1 MNRVV
6 IAHLNINSFGNKFES
21 LIEQTVRSANI
32 LMISDTKLDSTF
44 PAGQLLINGY
54 NEPFIT
60 VWDSQGGGIMLNV
73 REDIKLKLLETE
85 NLQLKV
91 SRRFAKEKMISL
103 LSLHIKHSNLTLGSE
118 TVSHT

>member
-21 LIEQTVRSANI
+21 LIQQTATSANI

-60 VWDSQGGGIMLNV
+60 AWDGQGGEIILNV
-73 REDIKLKLLETE
+73 REDITLKLLETE
-85 NLQLKV
+85 
-91 SRRFAKEKMISL
+91 ISPT
-103 LSLHIKHSNLTLGSE
+103 KGF
-118 TVSHT
+118 